1 MIELE
6 KSGPIAVVG
15 LCRPPVNAINQ
26 EWMARMGEIL
36 ADLEADQGISLV
48 RIRSLQKVFCGGF
61 DIGLIRHHLESG
73 GGPDAQISDTK
84 DLQTLYFRLENLPQ
98 VTVAEINGAAMGGG
112 LELALCCDLRVA
124 ADEAIM
130 GLPEVTLGQ
139 VPGAGGTQRLS
150 RICGKGVASRIILA
164 RDNVDGA
171 KAEELGIVQW
181 ALPGAELAAWTDAL
195 VDRIAGFSAATLAS
209 SKACIAAEADPG
221 IDGFALEMAK
231 NRLLLETEE
240 TQELVAAFFQRGRD
254 A

>member
-130 GLPEVTLGQ
+130 GLPEV
-139 VPGAGGTQRLS
+139 
-150 RICGKGVASRIILA
+150 
-164 RDNVDGA
+164 
-171 KAEELGIVQW
+171 
-181 ALPGAELAAWTDAL
+181 
-195 VDRIAGFSAATLAS
+195 
-209 SKACIAAEADPG
+209 
-221 IDGFALEMAK
+221 
-231 NRLLLETEE
+231 
-240 TQELVAAFFQRGRD
+240 
-254 A
+254 